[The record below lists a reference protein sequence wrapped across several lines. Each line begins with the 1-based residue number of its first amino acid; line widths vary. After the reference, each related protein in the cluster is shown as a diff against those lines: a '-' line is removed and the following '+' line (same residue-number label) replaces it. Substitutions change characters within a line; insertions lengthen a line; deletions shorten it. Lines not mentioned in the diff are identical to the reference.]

1 MHLLGGREVASRVEL
16 AIVITARHFTYY
28 MSLVRGGHAI
38 YRHEAQSTCLT
49 CLKLGI
55 ERVLGSDPGVR
66 VFAPQYPARKGRVL
80 GQLQYLPPSKTILI
94 ELTLVIC

>member
-1 MHLLGGREVASRVEL
+1 MHLLGGGEVASRVEL
-16 AIVITARHFTYY
+16 AIVITGRHFAYY

-38 YRHEAQSTCLT
+38 YRHEVLSTCLK

-66 VFAPQYPARKGRVL
+66 VLAPQYP
-80 GQLQYLPPSKTILI
+80 T
-94 ELTLVIC
+94 